1 MARSS
6 SNETAIKN
14 MLVPLIQVIGKSGK
28 LIYFI
33 IIGAL
38 FYFGYTYFYKTNHKT
53 SIESETNLI
62 QAQVKN
68 VGKLVVTEGHFA
80 EVFTFKDSKKHMVI

>member
-14 MLVPLIQVIGKSGK
+14 MLVPVIQAIGKSGK
-28 LIYFI
+28 LIYLI

-38 FYFGYTYFYKTNHKT
+38 FYFGYTYFYKTNHET
-53 SIESETNLI
+53 SIESDTNLI
-62 QAQVKN
+62 QA
-68 VGKLVVTEGHFA
+68 
-80 EVFTFKDSKKHMVI
+80 